1 MLFNFRIPAHRVAAA
16 VLVASLSGYTVAHA
30 AEAPPDAAEAPQHER
45 GLPPHLAALNLS
57 DAQKD
62 KIRSLHQAGHQQHE
76 QQRDDGRALHEK
88 LHALNPGA
96 ANYTQEVDRIATQ
109 MGQEQAQRIREMAA
123 MRAQVWAI
131 LTPQQ
136 QVQLA
141 AMPAEERGAHRHGH
155 GRKHN

>member
-16 VLVASLSGYTVAHA
+16 VLVASFSGYTVAHA
-30 AEAPPDAAEAPQHER
+30 VEPSPDAAVAPQHER
-45 GLPPHLAALNLS
+45 GLPPRLAALNLS
-57 DAQKD
+57 EAQKD
-62 KIRSLHQAGHQQHE
+62 KIKALHQSGHQQHE
-76 QQRDDGRALHEK
+76 QQRDAGRALHEK
-88 LHALNPGA
+88 LQALSPGA

-109 MGQEQAQRIREMAA
+109 LGQEQAQRIREMAA

-136 QVQLA
+136 QAQLA
-141 AMPAEERGAHRHGH
+141 AMPTEEWAERRHGP